1 MKAQIL
7 NLLLVF
13 FFGFN
18 SFSQNLTNP
27 EEESFINEK
36 KEFGNFVP
44 TNFPIQNFQKPKTN
58 KEIPKANQIFI
69 EQIGANNN
77 IDTYTSSENS
87 DLKLFQYGDSNNI
100 SFIMDA
106 KNLDGT
112 IIQNGNNNNAF
123 DFTVNAN
130 QDVSANL
137 LQQGDNLH
145 FERYGANSISNNL
158 KIIQTGETRSIIVRN
173 FQ

>member
-1 MKAQIL
+1 MKSFLYIL
-7 NLLLVF
+7 LIILF
-13 FFGFN
+13 SFDG
-18 SFSQNLTNP
+18 FSQNLPNL
-27 EEESFINEK
+27 EDEDLLNEK
-36 KEFGNFVP
+36 KEFGDFVP
-44 TNFPIQNFQKPKTN
+44 TNFLIQNFQKPKTN

-77 IDTYTSSENS
+77 INTYTSSENS

-100 SFIMDA
+100 YFIMDA

-123 DFTVNAN
+123 DFTINAN
-130 QDVSANL
+130 RDVSANL

>member
-1 MKAQIL
+1 MRTYLYIL
-7 NLLLVF
+7 LFIF
-13 FFGFN
+13 FVHEG
-18 SFSQNLTNP
+18 FSQGLLNP
-27 EEESFINEK
+27 EEEKIISEK
-36 KEFGNFVP
+36 MEFGNIYIMQFP
-44 TNFPIQNFQKPKTN
+44 FSNFHKPEPN
-58 KEIPKANQIFI
+58 KEIPVGNQIFI

-77 IDTYTSSENS
+77 IDAYTSSENS
-87 DLKLFQYGDSNNI
+87 DLELFQYGDSNNI
-100 SFIMDA
+100 SFMIDA

-158 KIIQTGETRSIIVRN
+158 NIIQTGETRSIIIRN

>member
-1 MKAQIL
+1 MKAQIFM
-7 NLLLVF
+7 LLLVF

-18 SFSQNLTNP
+18 GFSQNLTNP
-27 EEESFINEK
+27 EEENMLNEK
-36 KEFGNFVP
+36 IEFGNFMP
-44 TNFPIQNFQKPKTN
+44 ANLPFQNFQKPEPN
-58 KEIPKANQIFI
+58 KEIPVGNQIFI

-77 IDTYTSSENS
+77 IDAYTSSENS
-87 DLKLFQYGDSNNI
+87 DLELFQYGDSNNI
-100 SFIMDA
+100 SFMMDA

-112 IIQNGNNNNAF
+112 IIQNGNDNNAF

>member
-1 MKAQIL
+1 M
-7 NLLLVF
+7 
-13 FFGFN
+13 
-18 SFSQNLTNP
+18 
-27 EEESFINEK
+27 
-36 KEFGNFVP
+36 EFGNTYIMQFP
-44 TNFPIQNFQKPKTN
+44 FSNFHKPEPN
-58 KEIPKANQIFI
+58 KEIPVGNQIFI

-77 IDTYTSSENS
+77 IDAYTSSENS
-87 DLKLFQYGDSNNI
+87 DLKLLQYGDGNYI
-100 SFIMDA
+100 SFITDA
-106 KNLDGT
+106 QNLDGT
-112 IIQNGNNNNAF
+112 IIQDGNNNKSF
-123 DFTVNAN
+123 DFTVNPD

>member
-1 MKAQIL
+1 MKKIIIFSFFLCLPLFGISQNFIHSEQIKNL
-7 NLLLVF
+7 ERFEFGINFEKNNFLLL
-13 FFGFN
+13 N
-18 SFSQNLTNP
+18 
-27 EEESFINEK
+27 K
-36 KEFGNFVP
+36 KEFGAD
-44 TNFPIQNFQKPKTN
+44 TN
-58 KEIPKANQIFI
+58 EANQIFI

-100 SFIMDA
+100 SFMMDA
-106 KNLDGT
+106 RNLDGT
-112 IIQNGNNNNAF
+112 IIQEGNNNNAF

-130 QDVSANL
+130 RDVSANL

-158 KIIQTGETRSIIVRN
+158 KIIQTGETRSIIIRN

>member
-1 MKAQIL
+1 MMAQICMI
-7 NLLLVF
+7 LLVF
-13 FFGFN
+13 LYGF
-18 SFSQNLTNP
+18 SGFSQNLTNP
-27 EEESFINEK
+27 DEENILNEK
-36 KEFGNFVP
+36 IEFGNFMP
-44 TNFPIQNFQKPKTN
+44 ANLPFQNFQKPEPN
-58 KEIPKANQIFI
+58 KEIPVGNQIFI

-77 IDTYTSSENS
+77 IDAYTSSENS
-87 DLKLFQYGDSNNI
+87 DLELFQYGDSNNI
-100 SFIMDA
+100 SFMIDA

-123 DFTVNAN
+123 DFTINAN
-130 QDVSANL
+130 QDVSVNL

>member
-1 MKAQIL
+1 MKTYFYIT
-7 NLLLVF
+7 LLTF
-13 FFGFN
+13 FIGFN

-27 EEESFINEK
+27 GEENMLNEK
-36 KEFGNFVP
+36 IEFGNFMP
-44 TNFPIQNFQKPKTN
+44 ANLPFRNFQKSEPN
-58 KEIPKANQIFI
+58 REIPVGNQIFI
-69 EQIGANNN
+69 EQIGANNK
-77 IDTYTSSENS
+77 IDAYTSSENS
-87 DLKLFQYGDSNNI
+87 DLELFQYGDSNNI
-100 SFIMDA
+100 SFMMDA

-112 IIQNGNNNNAF
+112 IIQNGNDNNAF